1 MTPLRR
7 GPRRSSLRVLHRGLR
22 VGFDSQAIGRTVDIE
37 VDGRRLWT
45 ATVPLANGHVAR
57 VGWPTA
63 LGGHLVG
70 SGRIT
75 LRDPRSGM
83 ALAEGRYSWPTRSG
97 VVGLAE
103 LAAAGQVVDKWGK
116 LTSAPSNSLHQRL
129 LEAMTLVLADL
140 DELGYTAAITGG
152 SLLGAVREGR
162 ILAHDDDIDLLVYLG
177 EAAPPDVSIASYALE
192 RSIRARGQEVI
203 RHSDAHL
210 QVLFPHDAPGA
221 AAHVDLFL
229 GFHDKGVYNQ
239 PIAVRGPFEPT
250 SLLPLTEIE
259 LEGIRVPSVADAEE
273 WLALCYGKGWRVPDP
288 TFRFQ
293 TPAVTRRRFENWFG
307 VYDLN
312 RHFWERHIRLGRSRH
327 WRRDATQLL
336 AATAPGDRVIDL
348 GCGDG
353 TLSEML
359 ADGGRQVIAVD
370 YARSAVEAA
379 GSRNGVVAQRLNLSD
394 RRAVLDF
401 IADELARGGTRH
413 FLLSNVLAS
422 LTRETRENVF
432 LLLRALLGAG
442 SVALVTVPVNPSVVY
457 DHHRPDTWHLPLN
470 WLRDE
475 ASAHGLYCVADSRSV
490 RVTSSGPR
498 AVATVRL
505 YSTKGA
511 QSVPRGRTR

>member
-7 GPRRSSLRVLHRGLR
+7 GPRRSSLRVTHRGLR
-22 VGFDSQAIGRTVDIE
+22 VGFDSQAIGRTVDVE
-37 VDGRRLWT
+37 VDGSRMWT
-45 ATVPLANGHVAR
+45 ATMPHAHGRVAQLA
-57 VGWPTA
+57 WPTA

-75 LRDPRSGM
+75 LRDPRSGV
-83 ALAEGRYSWPTRSG
+83 ALAGGRFSWPTRSG
-97 VVGLAE
+97 AVGLAE

-116 LTSAPSNSLHQRL
+116 LTAAPSNRLHRRL
-129 LEAMTLVLADL
+129 LEAMTVVLADL

-152 SLLGAVREGR
+152 TLLGAVREGR

-177 EAAPPDVSIASYALE
+177 SMAPPDVSMASYAIE
-192 RSIRARGQEVI
+192 RAIRARGHEAI

-210 QVLFPHDAPGA
+210 QVLFADDVPGA

-229 GFHDKGVYNQ
+229 GFHDRGVYNQ
-239 PIAVRGPFEPT
+239 PIAVRGSFEEA
-250 SLLPLTEIE
+250 SLLPLTEVE
-259 LEGIRVPSVADAEE
+259 LEGISVPSVADADA
-273 WLALCYGKGWRVPDP
+273 WLALCYGEGWRVPDP
-288 TFRFQ
+288 TFRFH

-327 WRRDATQLL
+327 WRRDATRLL
-336 AATAPGDRVIDL
+336 VATEPGDRVIDL

-359 ADGGRQVIAVD
+359 AVGGRQVVAVD

-379 GSRNGVVAQRLNLSD
+379 AVRPGVTAQRLNLAD

-401 IADELARGGTRH
+401 IADELALGGTRH

-422 LTRETRENVF
+422 LTRETRANVF

-442 SVALVTVPVNPSVVY
+442 SVALVTVPVNPSLVY
-457 DHHRPDTWHLPLN
+457 DHHRPDTWHLPLH
-470 WLRDE
+470 WLRHE
-475 ASAHGLYCVADSRSV
+475 ASVHGLACVADSHNV

-498 AVATVRL
+498 TVATVRL

-511 QSVPRGRTR
+511 QTVPRERTR